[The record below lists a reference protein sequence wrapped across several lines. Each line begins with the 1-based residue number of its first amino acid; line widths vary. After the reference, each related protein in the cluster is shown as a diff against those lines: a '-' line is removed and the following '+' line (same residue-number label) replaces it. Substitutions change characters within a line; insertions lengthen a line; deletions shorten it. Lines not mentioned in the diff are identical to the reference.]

1 MVGRQDVTRRVEG
14 EFFAVSRLAVPG
26 FLNPAEFVVNVVQYA
41 AAVVGALDQVA
52 RFVVGVAAADGARR
66 RVAFVGAAGAAAL
79 PLQPPHRVVV
89 VHAVD
94 MSLRAADFPV
104 QYIAFEVADGLA
116 VVADAV
122 QVAAA
127 VFGDST
133 VGYGYLSLE
142 AV

>member
-1 MVGRQDVTRRVEG
+1 MNSVLPA
-14 EFFAVSRLAVPG
+14 FFLIS
-26 FLNPAEFVVNVVQYA
+26 
-41 AAVVGALDQVA
+41 A
-52 RFVVGVAAADGARR
+52 RTSWFSV
-66 RVAFVGAAGAAAL
+66 
-79 PLQPPHRVVV
+79 
-89 VHAVD
+89 
-94 MSLRAADFPV
+94 
-104 QYIAFEVADGLA
+104 EVADGLA

>member
-1 MVGRQDVTRRVEG
+1 M
-14 EFFAVSRLAVPG
+14 
-26 FLNPAEFVVNVVQYA
+26 
-41 AAVVGALDQVA
+41 
-52 RFVVGVAAADGARR
+52 
-66 RVAFVGAAGAAAL
+66 
-79 PLQPPHRVVV
+79 QPPHRVVV

-104 QYIAFEVADGLA
+104 QCVAFEVTDGLA